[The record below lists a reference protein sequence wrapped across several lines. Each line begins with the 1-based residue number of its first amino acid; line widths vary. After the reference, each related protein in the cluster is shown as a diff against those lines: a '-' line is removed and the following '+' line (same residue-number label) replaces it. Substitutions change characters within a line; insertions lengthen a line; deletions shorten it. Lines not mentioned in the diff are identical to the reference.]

1 MPRLKR
7 TAFAMALAATAL
19 AGLPGC
25 RPASIARATT
35 PSDGGALEG
44 ASELPARRALAR
56 ELYVAGVPL
65 LARYAVVHAR
75 NIDRGGAEYQ
85 GPLSV
90 LHWVMVSAESSRA
103 QPGATQAHGP
113 AEAFTVA
120 ASLDLRAEPMVV
132 RVPALPAERT
142 YLLQLTDLQ
151 ASVPAQISSRS
162 TGNQPGDYLVVGPGW
177 QGEVPVGIVDVI
189 HADTTLVSISGWVQ
203 GLDTDSPRDQQTLQ
217 RGFKM
222 QPLSRYLAIAP
233 PPATR
238 VDWPQPLPA
247 DIARHSALFFAQLEA
262 LLSFVPPQSGEADL
276 RQRLRQLEITPPQRT
291 LAQAATRALREG
303 MADGQREIDQRRAA
317 FSGCDAGEVDA
328 AHSDAISRACA
339 AQRTLKEG

>member
-35 PSDGGALEG
+35 PSAGDALAG
-44 ASELPARRALAR
+44 ASELPGRRALAR

-85 GPLSV
+85 GPLNV
-90 LHWVMVSAESSRA
+90 LHWVMVSAESRRA
-103 QPGATQAHGP
+103 EPGS
-113 AEAFTVA
+113 TVA

-132 RVPALPAERT
+132 RVPALPPERT

-162 TGNQPGDYLVVGPGW
+162 TGNEAGDYLVVGPGW

-189 HADTTLVSISGWVQ
+189 HADTTLVSVSGWVQ
-203 GLDTDSPRDQQTLQ
+203 GLDTDSPRSQQTLQ
-217 RGFKM
+217 RGFQV
-222 QPLSRYLAIAP
+222 QPLSRHLAIAP
-233 PPATR
+233 PTAAPGN
-238 VDWPQPLPA
+238 WPQPLPA
-247 DIARHSALFFAQLEA
+247 DMVRHSALFFAQLEA
-262 LLSFVPPQSGEADL
+262 LLSFLPAQPGEVNL
-276 RQRLRQLEITPPQRT
+276 RQRLQQLEITPPQRP

-317 FSGCDAGEVDA
+317 LSGCDVGDVDA
-328 AHSDAISRACA
+328 AHSDAIARACA
-339 AQRTLKEG
+339 AQRTLQEG

>member
-19 AGLPGC
+19 ADLPGC

-35 PSDGGALEG
+35 PGDGGALAG
-44 ASELPARRALAR
+44 VSELPGRRALAR

-85 GPLSV
+85 GPLNA
-90 LHWVMVSAESSRA
+90 LHWAMVSAEGSRA
-103 QPGATQAHGP
+103 EPGSTL
-113 AEAFTVA
+113 A

-132 RVPALPAERT
+132 RVPALPAERA
-142 YLLQLTDLQ
+142 YLLQLTDLR

-189 HADTTLVSISGWVQ
+189 HADTTLVSVSGWVQ
-203 GLDTDSPRDQQTLQ
+203 GLDTGSVRQQQQLQ
-217 RGFKM
+217 RGFQL
-222 QPLSRYLAIAP
+222 QPLSRYLALP
-233 PPATR
+233 PPLAPLG
-238 VDWPQPLPA
+238 DWPQPLPA
-247 DIARHSALFFAQLEA
+247 DMARHSALFFAQLEA
-262 LLSFVPPQSGEADL
+262 LLSFVPAQPGEVDL
-276 RQRLRQLEITPPQRT
+276 RQRLQQLEVTPPQRP
-291 LAQAATRALREG
+291 LAQAATRALRDG

-317 FSGCDAGEVDA
+317 LSGCDAGGADA
-328 AHSDAISRACA
+328 AHSDAIARACA
-339 AQRTLKEG
+339 AQHTLKEG

>member
-35 PSDGGALEG
+35 PSAGGALDG

-75 NIDRGGAEYQ
+75 NINRGGAEYQ
-85 GPLSV
+85 GPLNA
-90 LHWVMVSAESSRA
+90 LHWVTVSAQSSR
-103 QPGATQAHGP
+103 P
-113 AEAFTVA
+113 EAFTVA
-120 ASLDLRAEPMVV
+120 GSLDLRAEPVVV

-142 YLLQLTDLQ
+142 FLLQLTDLM

-162 TGNQPGDYLVVGPGW
+162 SGNQPGDYLVVGPGW
-177 QGEVPVGIVDVI
+177 QGAVPVGIVDVI
-189 HADTTLVSISGWVQ
+189 HADTTLVSVSGWVQ
-203 GLDTDSPRDQQTLQ
+203 GLGTDGPGVQQTLQ
-217 RGFKM
+217 RGFQI
-222 QPLSRYLAIAP
+222 QPLSRHLAIAP
-233 PPATR
+233 PAASFS
-238 VDWPQPLPA
+238 DWPQPLPA
-247 DIARHSALFFAQLEA
+247 DMARHSALFFAQLDA
-262 LLSFVPPQSGEADL
+262 LLSFAPAQPGEADL
-276 RQRLRQLEITPPQRT
+276 RQRLRQLEITPPQRPR
-291 LAQAATRALREG
+291 AQAATRALREG

-317 FSGCDAGEVDA
+317 LSGCDAGDTDA
-328 AHSDAISRACA
+328 AHSDAIARACA
-339 AQRTLKEG
+339 AQRMLKEG

>member
-1 MPRLKR
+1 MPRLTR

-19 AGLPGC
+19 AALPGC

-35 PSDGGALEG
+35 PSAGDALAG

-75 NIDRGGAEYQ
+75 NIDRGGAAYQ
-85 GPLSV
+85 GPLNV
-90 LHWVMVSAESSRA
+90 LHWVAVSAESSRA
-103 QPGATQAHGP
+103 EPGSTEARDP
-113 AEAFTVA
+113 AEAFTMA
-120 ASLDLRAEPMVV
+120 GSLDLRAEPMVV
-132 RVPALPAERT
+132 RVPALRAERT

-177 QGEVPVGIVDVI
+177 QGVVPVGIVEVI
-189 HADTTLVSISGWVQ
+189 HADTTLVSVSGWVQ
-203 GLDTDSPRDQQTLQ
+203 GLDTDSPRIQQTLQ
-217 RGFKM
+217 RGFQI
-222 QPLSRYLAIAP
+222 QPLSRHLAIAP
-233 PPATR
+233 PPASLG
-238 VDWPQPLPA
+238 DWPQPLPA
-247 DIARHSALFFAQLEA
+247 DMARHSALFFSQLEA
-262 LLSFVPPQSGEADL
+262 LLSFAPAQAGEVDL
-276 RQRLRQLEITPPQRT
+276 RQRLQQLEITPPQQP
-291 LAQAATRALREG
+291 LAQAATRALRDG

-317 FSGCDAGEVDA
+317 LGGCDIGDA
-328 AHSDAISRACA
+328 VVAHSDAIARACA